1 MAQVN
6 DRYQE
11 SRDIWNDYNSR
22 QEFEHDLINRKTT
35 WWLTTQTILFAA
47 YGVTLTIQF
56 RSLAEFRN
64 SPEFR
69 AVTEFRNVIAGV
81 GLAVAVVTLI
91 GVLAL
96 IRSKYRSWAMY
107 QDFYR
112 RFTWYSPPTFERRA
126 ASMGCPYQQHVV
138 HAPAGFCAPS
148 CFWRG
153 VAVCSGSLRL
163 FPCPLSKL
171 LGVSSRAPGLS
182 GAGVCVY
189 VACPT
194 TSAQSASWWSDG
206 TIDWRTR
213 SPSWRARC
221 SAPSCGSSFTPTAA
235 LRPTGKVAGCRR

>member
-112 RFTWYSPPTFERRA
+112 RFTWYSLPRPLNEEPLQWGVLTNNTWFTLLPDFA
-126 ASMGCPYQQHVV
+126 LPVV
-138 HAPAGFCAPS
+138 FGGAWLFVLVRCGF
-148 CFWRG
+148 FL
-153 VAVCSGSLRL
+153 VL
-163 FPCPLSKL
+163 
-171 LGVSSRAPGLS
+171 
-182 GAGVCVY
+182 
-189 VACPT
+189 
-194 TSAQSASWWSDG
+194 
-206 TIDWRTR
+206 
-213 SPSWRARC
+213 
-221 SAPSCGSSFTPTAA
+221 
-235 LRPTGKVAGCRR
+235 